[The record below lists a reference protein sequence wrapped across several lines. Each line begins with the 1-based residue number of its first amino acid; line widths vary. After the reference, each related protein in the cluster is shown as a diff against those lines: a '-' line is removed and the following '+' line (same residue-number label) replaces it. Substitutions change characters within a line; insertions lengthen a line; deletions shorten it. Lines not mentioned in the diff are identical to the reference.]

1 MTLRTL
7 CRYVSSLTR
16 PVRHHS
22 ETILHTF
29 TVGVD
34 EHVDPSGE
42 AALAPLKGELLS
54 AARLRGFLAQFT
66 NKPLRFRYRSTTF

>member
-22 ETILHTF
+22 ETILHY
-29 TVGVD
+29 
-34 EHVDPSGE
+34 
-42 AALAPLKGELLS
+42 AL
-54 AARLRGFLAQFT
+54 
-66 NKPLRFRYRSTTF
+66 